1 MIKRA
6 CKEFNSIKVSNQCSN
21 YKNQRAQTCSCI
33 YIRKFN
39 FSFHYVVKWYST
51 KEQPEALP
59 QLRLVIV
66 LSNIEAGVGSDPVQV
81 EAVRNQAGVPRS
93 LRGGLQV
100 QSWPSSGPQ

>member
-21 YKNQRAQTCSCI
+21 YKNQRAQTYSCI

-59 QLRLVIV
+59 QLRLV
-66 LSNIEAGVGSDPVQV
+66 LSNIEAGVGSDPVRV
-81 EAVRNQAGVPRS
+81 EAVRSLVEVLRS
-93 LRGGLQV
+93 LRAGLQV
-100 QSWPSSGPQ
+100 QSWPSSGPR